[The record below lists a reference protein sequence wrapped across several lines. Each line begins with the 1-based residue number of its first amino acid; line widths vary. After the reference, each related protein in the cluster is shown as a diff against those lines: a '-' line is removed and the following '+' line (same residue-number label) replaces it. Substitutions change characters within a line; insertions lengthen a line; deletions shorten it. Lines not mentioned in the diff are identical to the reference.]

1 MMLVV
6 AAYSQRSLPATAL
19 TLPATGLM
27 TLALTHIKKALRAS
41 AAGPVLFYR
50 ERKVALKISSTVCS
64 GHQTKPVSENQAESL
79 FGLLGWFVGCAVFGH
94 GIVVKQVIH
103 ARNSTTVFF
112 GLWAGLSLAVCHRIG
127 LGLYF
132 ADFRIRCRDF
142 WDFDRTGCIAGFFGA
157 DNRKRIVAFGLGH
170 GNGGGGTGH
179 KNKTRDG
186 KCDFTT
192 LGIAHGYVSLFLIS
206 VDVLIRGRVFDRV
219 PLQVNVPAHCALKRD
234 QLCIFQGTKRAKRS
248 QLSPNTRFMD
258 KSFLNA
264 SVGDGLRRVAH
275 NDGLAYVRRNPIF
288 DGDTAR

>member
-19 TLPATGLM
+19 TLPALTGLM
-27 TLALTHIKKALRAS
+27 TLALTHIKKALRAF

-64 GHQTKPVSENQAESL
+64 GHQTKPVSENQTESL
-79 FGLLGWFVGCAVFGH
+79 FCLLG
-94 GIVVKQVIH
+94 
-103 ARNSTTVFF
+103 
-112 GLWAGLSLAVCHRIG
+112 
-127 LGLYF
+127 
-132 ADFRIRCRDF
+132 RIRCRDF

-192 LGIAHGYVSLFLIS
+192 LGIAHGCVSLFLIS
-206 VDVLIRGRVFDRV
+206 VDVLMRGRVFDRV
-219 PLQVNVPAHCALKRD
+219 PLKANVPAHCALKRD

-248 QLSPNTRFMD
+248 QLSPNTRFMGE
-258 KSFLNA
+258 SFLNA